1 MFIGQKEIATHTD
14 RTKTGVTYITF
25 ADGSSDT
32 MPTKLFNASCS
43 PEPLDPT
50 GLRDLQMR
58 PIAGDILLV
67 LYDWDIRWADYDFV
81 DALVRASLQEH
92 LAAATTKL
100 WGKEKNDITIR
111 DIDKIK
117 HQ

>member
-1 MFIGQKEIATHTD
+1 MFLGQKEIFSTSEIDDITHIVYKDETTED
-14 RTKTGVTYITF
+14 MR
-25 ADGSSDT
+25 
-32 MPTKLFNASCS
+32 TKLFKISCS

-50 GLRDLQMR
+50 ALRDMQMR

-67 LYDWDIRWADYDFV
+67 LYDWNIKWADYDFL

-92 LAAATTKL
+92 LAAATSKL
-100 WGKEKNDITIR
+100 WGKEKNDVTIR
-111 DIDKIK
+111 DIDNVK